1 MNVGLLTEPGSFSR
15 IAICICSDIICYI
28 KFIYIRLMKKT
39 KIVLYIII
47 TYKDCRV
54 QGWKNISAFNTNRP
68 GVST

>member
-1 MNVGLLTEPGSFSR
+1 MNVRLLTVPGYFGT
-15 IAICICSDIICYI
+15 IVICNCPDIIYYI

-54 QGWKNISAFNTNRP
+54 QGWNNISAFNIYHP